1 MNAAKTNKPNSAA
14 DAAPAD
20 IPQTTPK
27 DIGFGHPEYH
37 FVESL
42 SVVNRTLGV
51 LEAKLEALK
60 ESSNSSEIKQE
71 IRDLKSDIGKI
82 RDDLHTS
89 KVWILSLFGGGV
101 LLLLTV
107 IVTGYFRLSDHEEK
121 STAIISDMRVS
132 IQQLVDAIPHKK
144 H

>member
-1 MNAAKTNKPNSAA
+1 MAAKINKPNSVA

-27 DIGFGHPEYH
+27 NIGYGHPEYQ

-42 SVVNRTLGV
+42 SVVNQKLGV

-60 ESSNSSEIKQE
+60 ESSSSSEIKQE

-107 IVTGYFRLSDHEEK
+107 MVTGYFRLSDHEEK
-121 STAIISDMRVS
+121 STTLISDMRVS
-132 IQQLVDAIPHKK
+132 IQQLVDAIPPKK